1 MNGIPDYN
9 SASELNA
16 FLSARGMAM
25 QKKFGQ
31 NFLLNEGARRKIAA
45 ALQLQKGDEIW
56 EVGPGLGSMTK
67 ELLLSGARVTAF
79 EIDRGF
85 CACLSGF
92 FADEAAAGSFSLVQG
107 DVLKTWKA
115 ALKERGE
122 PKYFF
127 GNLPYN
133 IAAELIAQTIE
144 AGVRFEKCAFT
155 VQKEVAIRMAAKE
168 GDEDNSSFSV
178 LCRWAYDVKT
188 ICDLGPA
195 NFWPRPNVDSRAV
208 LFSKKENFPACKNP
222 ALFAKTQRALFSSRR
237 KTVKNNLQKFLPGL
251 GLGKECSADAV
262 LEKAGVS
269 PSARAEALSLQEL
282 LRLSDALDSFIIK

>member
-1 MNGIPDYN
+1 
-9 SASELNA
+9 
-16 FLSARGMAM
+16 MAM

-31 NFLLNEGARRKIAA
+31 NFLLNEGARKKIAA
-45 ALQLQKGDEIW
+45 ALQIQKGDSVW

-67 ELLLSGARVTAF
+67 ELLDLGANVTVF

-85 CACLSGF
+85 CSCLGDF
-92 FADEAAAGSFSLVQG
+92 FAEEAAAGTFSLVQG
-107 DVLKTWKA
+107 DVLKTWKGV
-115 ALKERGE
+115 LKEKGE

-133 IAAELIAQTIE
+133 IAAALVADTIE

-155 VQKEVAIRMAAKE
+155 VQKEVALRMAAKE
-168 GDEDNSSFSV
+168 DTADYSSFSA

-208 LFSKKENFPACKNP
+208 LFLKKENFPDCENP
-222 ALFAKTQRALFSSRR
+222 ALFLKTLRAIFSSRR
-237 KTVKNNLQKFLPGL
+237 KTVKNNLQKFLPSL
-251 GLGKECSADAV
+251 GLGQKDAADEV
-262 LEKAGVS
+262 LKKAGIA
-269 PSARAEALSLQEL
+269 PSARAEALDVKRML
-282 LRLSDALDSFIIK
+282 LLSDALDSFIIK